1 MVLGRIFGKLKQALT
16 RTREAVGQQLRSIL
30 TAGRRLDD
38 QLLDEIEET
47 LIQGD
52 VGPELAMQVT
62 ADLRQAYRTKVI
74 READQAYNYLKEDF
88 KRTLAEGERGLRFA
102 PTPPTVILV
111 AGVNGSGKTT
121 FIGKLAKH
129 LSNDGKTSLIAASD
143 TFRAAAAEQL
153 TVWAER
159 AGVDIVKHQSGA
171 DPGAVA
177 FDACEA
183 ALARGVDA
191 LIIDTA
197 GRLHTQDNLMREL
210 EKVHRVVGKK
220 VPGAPHEVL
229 LTLDATTG
237 QNAVSQAREFSKAVK
252 VTGLVLNKLDGTA
265 KGGIVLAIRRQL
277 GLPVKFVGLGEGIDD
292 LAPFDPDTFV
302 EALFE

>member
-1 MVLGRIFGKLKQALT
+1 MVLGRVFGKLKKALS
-16 RTREAVGQQLRSIL
+16 RTRAAMGQQLRNIL
-30 TAGRRLDD
+30 TAGRRLDER
-38 QLLDEIEET
+38 LLEEIEET
-47 LIQGD
+47 LILAD
-52 VGPELAMQVT
+52 VGPDLAMQVT
-62 ADLRQAYRTKVI
+62 EDLRQASRTKAI
-74 READQAYNYLKEDF
+74 REAGEAYTYIKEDF
-88 KRTLAEGERGLRFA
+88 KKSLGEGGREVNWA
-102 PTPPTVILV
+102 PAPPTVVLV

-121 FIGKLAKH
+121 FIGKFAK
-129 LSNDGKTSLIAASD
+129 LMSAEGKSVLMAASD

-153 TVWAER
+153 SIWSQR
-159 AGVDIVKHQSGA
+159 ADVDIVKHQSGA

-177 FDACEA
+177 YDACEA
-183 ALARGVDA
+183 ALARRTDL

-220 VPGAPHEVL
+220 IPGAPHEVL
-229 LTLDATTG
+229 LTVDATTG
-237 QNAVSQAREFSKAVK
+237 QNAVNQAREFGRAVK

-277 GLPVKFVGLGEGIDD
+277 GIPVKFVGLGEGIDD
-292 LAPFDPDTFV
+292 LAPFDPEAFV

>member
-1 MVLGRIFGKLKQALT
+1 MVLGRLFGKLKEALT
-16 RTREAVGQQLRSIL
+16 RTREAVGQKLKAIL
-30 TAGRRLDD
+30 TAGRHLDD
-38 QLLDEIEET
+38 RLLDEIEET
-47 LIQGD
+47 LILAD
-52 VGPELAMQVT
+52 VGPELAAQVT
-62 ADLRQAYRTKVI
+62 GDLRQAYRTKAI
-74 READQAYNYLKEDF
+74 READQAYDYIKADF
-88 KRTLAEGERGLRFA
+88 KRTMSEGVRGLRFA

-121 FIGKLAKH
+121 FIGKLAKF
-129 LSNDGKTSLIAASD
+129 LGDDGQSSLIAASD

-159 AGVDIVKHQSGA
+159 AGADIVKHQSGA

-183 ALARGVDA
+183 ALARKIDV

-220 VPGAPHEVL
+220 IPGAPHEVL

-237 QNAVSQAREFSKAVK
+237 QNAVNQAREFANAVPI
-252 VTGLVLNKLDGTA
+252 TGIALAKLDGTA
-265 KGGIVLAIRRQL
+265 KGGIAVAIQKQL
-277 GLPVKFVGLGEGIDD
+277 GIPIKFIGVGEAVED
-292 LAPFDPDTFV
+292 LQPFNAVEFV
-302 EALFE
+302 DALFA

>member
-1 MVLGRIFGKLKQALT
+1 MVLGRVLGRLKRALS
-16 RTREAVGQQLRSIL
+16 RTRAAMGAQLKGIL
-30 TAGRRLDD
+30 TAGRRLDEN
-38 QLLDEIEET
+38 LLDQIEET
-47 LIQGD
+47 LILAD
-52 VGPELAMQVT
+52 IGPELAMQVT
-62 ADLRQAYRTKVI
+62 EDLRQAYRTKAV
-74 READQAYNYLKEDF
+74 READQAYAYLKEDF
-88 KRTLAEGERGLRFA
+88 KRTLADTDRDLHFA

-121 FIGKLAKH
+121 FIGKLAKV
-129 LSNDGKTSLIAASD
+129 LGSEGRSVLMAASD

-153 TVWAER
+153 TVWSER

-177 FDACEA
+177 YDACEA
-183 ALARGVDA
+183 AIARGIQV
-191 LIIDTA
+191 LIVDTA

-220 VPGAPHEVL
+220 IPGAPHEVL

-237 QNAVSQAREFSKAVK
+237 QNGVNQAREFGRAVQ
-252 VTGLVLNKLDGTA
+252 VTGIVLNKLDGTA
-265 KGGIVLAIRRQL
+265 RGGIVLAIRRQL
-277 GLPVKFVGLGEGIDD
+277 GIPVKFVGIGEGIDD

>member
-1 MVLGRIFGKLKQALT
+1 MVLGRAFGRLKKALS
-16 RTREAVGQQLRSIL
+16 RTRAAMGQQLKSLL
-30 TAGRRLDD
+30 TVGRRLDD
-38 QLLDEIEET
+38 RLLDEIEET
-47 LIQGD
+47 LILAD
-52 VGPELAMQVT
+52 IGPELAMQVT
-62 ADLRQAYRTKVI
+62 DDLRQAYRTKAI
-74 READQAYNYLKEDF
+74 READQAYDYLKEDF
-88 KRTLAEGERGLRFA
+88 KRSLSDADRRLHTA

-121 FIGKLAKH
+121 FIGKLAKW
-129 LSNDGKTSLIAASD
+129 LGADDQSVLMAASD

-153 TVWAER
+153 TIWSER

-177 FDACEA
+177 YDACAA
-183 ALARGVDA
+183 ALARGIDV

-210 EKVHRVVGKK
+210 QKVHRVVGKQ

-237 QNAVSQAREFSKAVK
+237 QNAVNQARAFGRAVQ
-252 VTGLVLNKLDGTA
+252 VTGIVLNKLDGTA
-265 KGGIVLAIRRQL
+265 KGGIVLAVHRQL
-277 GLPVKFVGLGEGIDD
+277 GIPVKFVGLGEGIDD
-292 LAPFDPDTFV
+292 LAEFDPDIFI